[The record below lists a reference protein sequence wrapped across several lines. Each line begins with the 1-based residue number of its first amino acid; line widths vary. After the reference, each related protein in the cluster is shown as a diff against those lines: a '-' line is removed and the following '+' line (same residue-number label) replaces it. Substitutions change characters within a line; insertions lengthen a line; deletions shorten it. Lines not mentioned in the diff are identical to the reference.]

1 MNIAIPD
8 RYQIAANFEQRAA
21 AFSFPAEVWN
31 VAAGLA
37 EVNEP
42 TTPLELEQLTGQSSD
57 QVREALGRLL
67 AEKLVRQDLLTWKE
81 YNAAK
86 ERASGAAKSSV
97 AAVQPVAV
105 APAAAAVQPAV
116 AGKMT
121 PVADTSP
128 VKAVIA
134 TSAPAAK
141 PAQEGVGLRLGT
153 IVPKQAVAS
162 STNAWV
168 LQKPNPVEVAAS
180 QPVVPASAPSGESGS
195 GRLLR
200 PLLEQI
206 GNIKGGGVEGQLLVY
221 QVFLR
226 VPYQLL
232 HDEGIKALHFVDER
246 TVIHNPALHAAI
258 VKAAKDVAGID
269 LA

>member
-1 MNIAIPD
+1 MNTAIPD
-8 RYQIAANFEQRAA
+8 RYQIAANFEQRAT

-42 TTPLELEQLTGQSSD
+42 ITPLELEQLTGQSSD

-67 AEKLVRQDLLTWKE
+67 AEKLVRQNLLTWKE
-81 YNAAK
+81 YNAAR
-86 ERASGAAKSSV
+86 EQAGSAAKP
-97 AAVQPVAV
+97 AVQPVAAASH
-105 APAAAAVQPAV
+105 APAAA
-116 AGKMT
+116 
-121 PVADTSP
+121 TSP
-128 VKAVIA
+128 IKAVIA

-141 PAQEGVGLRLGT
+141 PAQEGVGARLGT

-168 LQKPNPVEVAAS
+168 LQKPNPVQVAAS
-180 QPVVPASAPSGESGS
+180 QPVAPVSPPGGENAN

-246 TVIHNPALHAAI
+246 TVIHNPALHEAI